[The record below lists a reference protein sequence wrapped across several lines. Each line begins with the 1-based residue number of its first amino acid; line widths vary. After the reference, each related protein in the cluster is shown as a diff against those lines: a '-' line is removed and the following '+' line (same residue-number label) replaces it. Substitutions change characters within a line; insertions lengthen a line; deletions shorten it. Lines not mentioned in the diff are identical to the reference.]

1 MPRAQ
6 LRERIQEL
14 LDELDQIDAA
24 DTEARDHL
32 QSVVHDIRAAVEESE
47 EEEGEGHESLIDRLH
62 EATRHFEES
71 HPQLT
76 AMVGRV
82 ADSLA
87 NLGI

>member
-1 MPRAQ
+1 MPKAQ

-14 LDELDQIDAA
+14 LDELDQIEAGDS
-24 DTEARDHL
+24 EARDHL
-32 QSVVHDIRAAVEESE
+32 ESVVHDIREAVEETAP
-47 EEEGEGHESLIDRLH
+47 EEGEGHESLIDRLN

-71 HPQLT
+71 HPRLT

-82 ADSLA
+82 ADSLS